1 MIINKHEQVNLP
13 KKVGKNKMEKN
24 SNNKVALY
32 LNTTVIVKLYKLKK
46 KGWWM
51 EKKKKHDSIAIQG
64 VTKFQCIRLEWV
76 H

>member
-51 EKKKKHDSIAIQG
+51 EKKKHDSIAIQG